1 MPSCQNFL
9 LNLSYLKLLTSK
21 KFHARHCSSI
31 SLIRV
36 VSDKMRILCLLT
48 LSIINKSLSYVHTH
62 QRVLVQRREIFSGAM
77 VLDKNSVE
85 KLEEIKSRYDN
96 LANVETNEAIEEK
109 AKLEDV
115 VKKYGT
121 YKEIKLM
128 MGKLRTM
135 WKTEE
140 SERRKSR
147 QLSSFL
153 SLYKGKVELEEALLE
168 KIGAPSRG
176 PQELLGLSE
185 LQKWDEEIEALEKK
199 LAEVEIKL
207 PEGRST
213 TEARFS

>member
-1 MPSCQNFL
+1 
-9 LNLSYLKLLTSK
+9 
-21 KFHARHCSSI
+21 
-31 SLIRV
+31 
-36 VSDKMRILCLLT
+36 MRILCLLT

-85 KLEEIKSRYDN
+85 KLEEIKNRYDN

-185 LQKWDEEIEALEKK
+185 LQKWDAEIEALEKK